1 MHLRKGSV
9 RVLKNGYINFEPK
22 KEGNTMTDGMNYF
35 FKLLRMAIAE
45 IRMDI
50 INTADCIGRILSRK
64 KSKKSG
70 AGK

>member
-1 MHLRKGSV
+1 
-9 RVLKNGYINFEPK
+9 
-22 KEGNTMTDGMNYF
+22 MTDGMNYF